1 MNAPPPVFQESAS
14 VYDLLYSEK
23 DSLSEATWV
32 AEILSSH
39 SLKPGGKLLEFGS
52 GTGRHARLLA
62 EKGYFVTGVEPSVD
76 MLQRAGHHPRA
87 SFLRGDTASTRL
99 TQKFDAVL
107 ALFHVMSYHTS
118 DHELH
123 SFFKTASLHLRRG
136 GLFGFDVWYSPA
148 VSFLVPES
156 RTLTKENAQLR
167 VTREATPT
175 EDIAHSLVDVHY
187 TYAVELLSSGELTQ
201 FQETHS
207 MRHFTQSEIQL
218 LADLHGFTIADSR
231 EFLTN
236 RRPSRD
242 TWGVWFTLRKD

>member
-1 MNAPPPVFQESAS
+1 MNAPPPVFHESAS
-14 VYDLLYSEK
+14 VYDLLYGEK
-23 DSLSEATWV
+23 DSPNEAAWIADT
-32 AEILSSH
+32 LSSH
-39 SLKPGGKLLEFGS
+39 GLKPGGKLLEFGS

-62 EKGYFVTGVEPSVD
+62 ERGYLVTGVEPSAD
-76 MLQRAGHHPRA
+76 MLERAGHHPRA
-87 SFLRGDTASTRL
+87 TFLRGDTASTTL

-156 RTLTKENAQLR
+156 RTLTKENGQLR
-167 VTREATPT
+167 VTREATPI
-175 EDIAHSLVDVHY
+175 EDIEHSLVYVHY
-187 TYAVELLSSGELTQ
+187 TYAVELLSSGELTR
-201 FQETHS
+201 FEETHA
-207 MRHFTQSEIQL
+207 MRHFTHSEIQL
-218 LADLHGFTIADSR
+218 LADLHGFTIVDSR
-231 EFLTN
+231 EFLTDQ
-236 RRPSRD
+236 RPSRD